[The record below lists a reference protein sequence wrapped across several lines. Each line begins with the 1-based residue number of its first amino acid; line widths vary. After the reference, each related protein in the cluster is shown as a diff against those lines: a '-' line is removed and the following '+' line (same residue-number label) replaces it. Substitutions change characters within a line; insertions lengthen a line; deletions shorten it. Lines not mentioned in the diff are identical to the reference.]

1 MRSRVLQESW
11 RIQFYYTINVI
22 LARRGRNMGG
32 LVVNQPVGR
41 GFKHQLRVL
50 LPMTIAPGRLAVSFP
65 TLLQQLDFGFWCDA
79 EPPKSENCGAHRN
92 APCALDHWTST
103 AGTRH
108 RCRGRRDVARVANVL
123 KHAVQPIAECD
134 QIVPGH
140 LGFPSRT

>member
-1 MRSRVLQESW
+1 LDTYSGLRKVGEVLGRIRLNDASIRSRVLQESW
-11 RIQFYYTINVI
+11 RIQFYYTINVM

-79 EPPKSENCGAHRN
+79 EPPKSENCGA
-92 APCALDHWTST
+92 D
-103 AGTRH
+103 
-108 RCRGRRDVARVANVL
+108 
-123 KHAVQPIAECD
+123 
-134 QIVPGH
+134 
-140 LGFPSRT
+140 

>member
-1 MRSRVLQESW
+1 
-11 RIQFYYTINVI
+11 
-22 LARRGRNMGG
+22 MGG

-108 RCRGRRDVARVANVL
+108 RCRGRRDVA
-123 KHAVQPIAECD
+123 
-134 QIVPGH
+134 
-140 LGFPSRT
+140 